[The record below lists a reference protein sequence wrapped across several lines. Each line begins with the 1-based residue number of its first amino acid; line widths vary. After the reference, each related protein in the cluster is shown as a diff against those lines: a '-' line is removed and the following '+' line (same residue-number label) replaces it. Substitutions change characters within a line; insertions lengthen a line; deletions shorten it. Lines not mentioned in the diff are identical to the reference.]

1 MTTPVQSAPPGR
13 PRDPRIDQAVLR
25 AAEEL
30 VVEVG
35 YADLTVD
42 AIARRARTTKPAIYR
57 RWRSKAH
64 LVHEAAF
71 PSDGDAVVV
80 PETGSLDADLR
91 AMVGNVVAMFAAPV
105 ARAAVPGLMGEFAAD
120 PTLHA
125 VLLERFQAG
134 PLGAARSRLAAA
146 VHAGQARADLDPD
159 AVIESIGG
167 STLLAL
173 LVRGD
178 ADLDE
183 AWIDTTTTLLLR
195 GIAP

>member
-1 MTTPVQSAPPGR
+1 MTAAPGR
-13 PRDPRIDQAVLR
+13 PRDRRIDGAVL
-25 AAEEL
+25 AATAEL
-30 VVEVG
+30 LVEAG
-35 YADLTVD
+35 YADLTV
-42 AIARRARTTKPAIYR
+42 AAVAERARTTKPAIYR

-71 PSDGDAVVV
+71 PSEGDALAV

-91 AMVGNVVAMFAAPV
+91 VMVTNVVAMFAHPV
-105 ARAAVPGLMGEFAAD
+105 ARAAVPGLMGEFTAD

-125 VLLERFQAG
+125 ALLERFQAG
-134 PLGAARSRLAAA
+134 PLGAARARLARA
-146 VHAGQARADLDPD
+146 VEAGQARADLDPE
-159 AVIESIGG
+159 AVIEAIGG

-173 LVRGD
+173 LVHGD

>member
-1 MTTPVQSAPPGR
+1 MTTAPGR
-13 PRDPRIDQAVLR
+13 PRDRRIDAAVL
-25 AAEEL
+25 AATAKL
-30 VVEVG
+30 LVEVG
-35 YADLTVD
+35 YAELTV
-42 AIARRARTTKPAIYR
+42 AAVAERARTTKPAIYR

-71 PSDGDAVVV
+71 PSDGDALAV

-91 AMVGNVVAMFAAPV
+91 VMVAHVVAMFADPV

-125 VLLERFQAG
+125 ALLERFQAG
-134 PLGAARSRLAAA
+134 PLGAARARLAAA
-146 VHAGQARADLDPD
+146 VDAGQARADLDPD
-159 AVIESIGG
+159 AVIEAIGG

-178 ADLDE
+178 ADLDK
-183 AWIDTTTTLLLR
+183 AWIDTTTSLLLK